1 MSIWIW
7 LSGKLIPHAPGRG
20 SLYLYTTEL
29 GTTPPPE
36 LSTSRLLYIRFRQN
50 RLRYYMTNRTKVHHW
65 LCRKMV
71 LHGKQE
77 YCTSQNKGILYITEI
92 RNIVHHRKQEYCT
105 SLKSGILYITEKKEF
120 CTTQKIGILYNTEIR
135 NIVHHSYD
143 EECKWA
149 FCCIVWCTVWNRE
162 KSYLSLLELNS
173 TSKYTY
179 NGEAKCHIKYC
190 LKNVSLYLKN
200 DLPTSIQIK
209 FMIHLLHQVF
219 KMRNFSWI

>member
-1 MSIWIW
+1 MTNWPPSATIKSEQRFWTAGTSITKVQN
-7 LSGKLIPHAPGRG
+7 LRGFYG

-36 LSTSRLLYIRFRQN
+36 LGTSRLLYIRCRQN

-120 CTTQKIGILYNTEIR
+120 CTTQKTGILYNTEIR
-135 NIVHHSYD
+135 NIVHHWYD

-149 FCCIVWCTVWNRE
+149 LCCCSIVWCTVA
-162 KSYLSLLELNS
+162 YC
-173 TSKYTY
+173 
-179 NGEAKCHIKYC
+179 NGAA
-190 LKNVSLYLKN
+190 
-200 DLPTSIQIK
+200 
-209 FMIHLLHQVF
+209 
-219 KMRNFSWI
+219 

>member
-1 MSIWIW
+1 MDTKMCRKSPVASTWCAF
-7 LSGKLIPHAPGRG
+7 LG

-50 RLRYYMTNRTKVHHW
+50 RLKYYMIKRTKVHHW

-120 CTTQKIGILYNTEIR
+120 CTTQKRGILYNTEIR
-135 NIVHHSYD
+135 KIVHHSYD

-149 FCCIVWCTVWNRE
+149 LCCCSIVWGNTYIGCI
-162 KSYLSLLELNS
+162 LEV
-173 TSKYTY
+173 
-179 NGEAKCHIKYC
+179 KCHQCSNAYLTFAYIIACIK
-190 LKNVSLYLKN
+190 KNWCEAWCEVNWPEGAHTLGA
-200 DLPTSIQIK
+200 
-209 FMIHLLHQVF
+209 F
-219 KMRNFSWI
+219 